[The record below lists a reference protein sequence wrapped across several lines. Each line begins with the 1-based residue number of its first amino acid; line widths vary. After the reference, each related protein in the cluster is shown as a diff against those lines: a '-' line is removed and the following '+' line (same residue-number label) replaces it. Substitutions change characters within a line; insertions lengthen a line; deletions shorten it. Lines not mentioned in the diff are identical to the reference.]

1 MPQEI
6 EHELPHL
13 EEPPTGAS
21 RPTGPCVMVIFGATG
36 DLTARKLFPALY
48 NLAKSNLLSREFAIV
63 GVGRND
69 YTVDQFRQVMGDKL
83 QTFATSTV
91 DSDLKEWLLRRV
103 YYVGGEFSD
112 PQLYSRL
119 AQILTEVDKNH
130 NTHGNYFFYLATSP
144 TYFGLISER
153 LGAAEL
159 ICEKDGHWRRVVFE
173 KPIGSDLESAQALN
187 TQVKKYLAENQI
199 FRIDHYLGKE
209 TVQNILVFRFSN
221 GIFEPIWN
229 RRYVDHV
236 QITVAETVGVE
247 QRGGYFDAAGTLR
260 DMVPNH
266 ILQLLSLTTMEPP
279 ISFSPD
285 SVHDEQSKILH
296 AVQAMSDQDV
306 LTNSVRG
313 QYGEG
318 FLNGEHLPA
327 YRAEPGVPPDSKT
340 ETFVALKLLIDNWR
354 WAGVP
359 FYLRTGKRL
368 ATRHTEVAIQF
379 RRAPFILF
387 RDTPVSN
394 LKANQLVIHIAP
406 DEGISM
412 RFGAK
417 IPGAQMRVGSV
428 EMDFNY
434 NDYFGTNPNT
444 GYEILLYDGIMG
456 DQTLFQ
462 RADMVEAGWS
472 VINRVLEVWKAL
484 PPRTFPNYAA
494 GSWGPP
500 QADELMNRDGRHWR
514 KIPE

>member
-1 MPQEI
+1 
-6 EHELPHL
+6 
-13 EEPPTGAS
+13 
-21 RPTGPCVMVIFGATG
+21 
-36 DLTARKLFPALY
+36 
-48 NLAKSNLLSREFAIV
+48 
-63 GVGRND
+63 
-69 YTVDQFRQVMGDKL
+69 MGDKL

-91 DSDLKEWLLRRV
+91 DPDLKEWLLRRL
-103 YYVGGEFSD
+103 YYVGGEFGD
-112 PQLYSRL
+112 AHLYTRL
-119 AQILTEVDKNH
+119 GQVLAEVDKNH
-130 NTHGNYFFYLATSP
+130 STHGNYFFYLATSP
-144 TYFGLISER
+144 TYFGPICDQ
-153 LGAAEL
+153 LGAIEL

-173 KPIGSDLESAQALN
+173 KPFGSDLQSARALN
-187 TQVKKYLAENQI
+187 KQVKQYLTENQI

-247 QRGGYFDAAGTLR
+247 QRGGYFDVAGTLR

-285 SVHDEQSKILH
+285 AVHDEQSKILH

-313 QYGEG
+313 QYGPGEM
-318 FLNGEHLPA
+318 NGEHLPA
-327 YRAEPGVPPDSKT
+327 YRSEQGVPPDSKT

-368 ATRHTEVAIQF
+368 ATRHTEVAIHF
-379 RRAPFILF
+379 NRAPFILF
-387 RDTPVSN
+387 RDTPVNN

-417 IPGAQMRVGSV
+417 IPGAQMKVGSV

-494 GSWGPP
+494 GSWGPVE
-500 QADELMNRDGRHWR
+500 ADEMMSRDGRHWR

>member
-1 MPQEI
+1 
-6 EHELPHL
+6 
-13 EEPPTGAS
+13 
-21 RPTGPCVMVIFGATG
+21 
-36 DLTARKLFPALY
+36 
-48 NLAKSNLLSREFAIV
+48 
-63 GVGRND
+63 
-69 YTVDQFRQVMGDKL
+69 
-83 QTFATSTV
+83 
-91 DSDLKEWLLRRV
+91 
-103 YYVGGEFSD
+103 
-112 PQLYSRL
+112 
-119 AQILTEVDKNH
+119 
-130 NTHGNYFFYLATSP
+130 
-144 TYFGLISER
+144 
-153 LGAAEL
+153 
-159 ICEKDGHWRRVVFE
+159 
-173 KPIGSDLESAQALN
+173 
-187 TQVKKYLAENQI
+187 
-199 FRIDHYLGKE
+199 
-209 TVQNILVFRFSN
+209 
-221 GIFEPIWN
+221 
-229 RRYVDHV
+229 
-236 QITVAETVGVE
+236 VE
-247 QRGGYFDAAGTLR
+247 QRGGYFDQAGTLR

-285 SVHDEQSKILH
+285 AVHDEQSKILH
-296 AVQAMSDQDV
+296 AVQQMTDEDV
-306 LTNSVRG
+306 LHNSVRG
-313 QYGEG
+313 QYGPGEVK
-318 FLNGEHLPA
+318 GEHLPA
-327 YRAEPGVPPDSKT
+327 YRSENGVPADSKT
-340 ETFVALKLLIDNWR
+340 DTFVALKLLIDNWR

-434 NDYFGTNPNT
+434 SDYFGTNPNT

-472 VINRVLEVWKAL
+472 VISRVLEVWKAL
-484 PPRTFPNYAA
+484 PPRTFPNYGA
-494 GSWGPP
+494 GSWGPAE
-500 QADELMNRDGRHWR
+500 ADELIGRDGRHWR